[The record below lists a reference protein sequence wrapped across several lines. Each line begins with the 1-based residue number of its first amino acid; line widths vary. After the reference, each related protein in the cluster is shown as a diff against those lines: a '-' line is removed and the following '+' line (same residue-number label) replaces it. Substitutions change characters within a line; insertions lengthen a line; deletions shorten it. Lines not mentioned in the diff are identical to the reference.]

1 MNIPFVVL
9 DIWHVPTHS
18 IPRAFFNMGLHRRPL
33 KKNSDLKF
41 WKLLGTGSGK
51 TFTMRDADPHHWAL
65 LTVWDSAHEYENF
78 SSTSVMQSWQ
88 RISDQHAHLELEP
101 LSSKGTWAEQNPF
114 HVDTPTRWDGATAA
128 LTRARIKPRWWISFW
143 RSVPPVSVDL
153 HQTPGLI
160 ASLGIGEAPVGLQ
173 GTLSVWR
180 SNDAI
185 TQFASKQAPHR
196 KVVERTHQTGWYAE
210 ELFARFKV
218 LHMSGTL
225 ADVDLATATESDQQ
239 HLQQES
245 LPQPHGDTHE

>member
-1 MNIPFVVL
+1 MNIPFVVI
-9 DIWHVPTHS
+9 DIWHVPTRS
-18 IPRAFFNMGLHRRPL
+18 IPHAFLNMGIHRRPL
-33 KKNSDLKF
+33 KRNSNLKF
-41 WKLLGTGSGK
+41 WKLLGTGSGR

-65 LTVWDSAHEYENF
+65 LTVWESADDYRKF
-78 SSTSVMQSWQ
+78 AASSLMKAWQ

-101 LSSKGTWAEQNPF
+101 VSSKGTWAGQNPF
-114 HVDTPTRWDGATAA
+114 YVDKPTRWDGATVA

-143 RSVPPVSVDL
+143 RSVPPVSADL
-153 HQTPGLI
+153 HQTPGLL

-225 ADVDLATATESDQQ
+225 ADVDLARATESDQP
-239 HLQQES
+239 HPAQES
-245 LPQPHGDTHE
+245 LALQHGDTHE